1 MPGKFKQRGPWARQI
16 FVAAEKRLH
25 GLTQTPLP
33 QRDPHREF
41 EPQKPKFPGFSRSH
55 RLPSSQL
62 VGMEGLGNNS
72 VILLALCLLFS
83 LLLIGPLMWMC
94 FLNLTYRLRKF
105 QRTQQVKDQVGSM
118 ERGLAS
124 LNTEV
129 TSLVRKVT
137 WLEGQ
142 LAVAECSSE
151 GLAAAPPSYQE
162 SQREVER
169 RADQSDPSRARG
181 TRTGGGDVRQADME
195 EVARRLLA
203 NSRVTVLEEA
213 EEEEREDE
221 PPPLAPRGEE
231 RQAPVVERRSP
242 PAGQVERQSMNISS
256 QALPLSGVL
265 RRTGETEHHSNLNQA
280 IKAIGQE
287 R

>member
-1 MPGKFKQRGPWARQI
+1 M
-16 FVAAEKRLH
+16 H

-33 QRDPHREF
+33 PRDPHREF
-41 EPQKPKFPGFSRSH
+41 EPQKPKFPGFSGTQ
-55 RLPSSQL
+55 RLPASQL

-129 TSLVRKVT
+129 SSLVRKVT

-151 GLAAAPPSYQE
+151 SQLAAPPSYQE
-162 SQREVER
+162 SQRSVER
-169 RADQSDPSRARG
+169 RADQSDPSR
-181 TRTGGGDVRQADME
+181 TRAGGDVRQADME
-195 EVARRLLA
+195 EVTRRLLA
-203 NSRVTVLEEA
+203 NSRVDVDDGE
-213 EEEEREDE
+213 EEEEREVE

-231 RQAPVVERRSP
+231 RQAPQVERRSP
-242 PAGQVERQSMNISS
+242 AAGQSERQSMNISS
-256 QALPLSGVL
+256 QSLSGG
-265 RRTGETEHHSNLNQA
+265 RRSGGPEYHSNLNQA

>member
-1 MPGKFKQRGPWARQI
+1 
-16 FVAAEKRLH
+16 
-25 GLTQTPLP
+25 
-33 QRDPHREF
+33 
-41 EPQKPKFPGFSRSH
+41 
-55 RLPSSQL
+55 
-62 VGMEGLGNNS
+62 MEGLGNNS

-124 LNTEV
+124 LN
-129 TSLVRKVT
+129 RKVT

-181 TRTGGGDVRQADME
+181 TRTVGGDVRQADME
-195 EVARRLLA
+195 EVASRLLA

-213 EEEEREDE
+213 EEEEGEDE

-242 PAGQVERQSMNISS
+242 PAGQVERQSINISS
-256 QALPLSGVL
+256 QAVPLSGVL

-280 IKAIGQE
+280 IKAIGRE

>member
-1 MPGKFKQRGPWARQI
+1 
-16 FVAAEKRLH
+16 
-25 GLTQTPLP
+25 
-33 QRDPHREF
+33 
-41 EPQKPKFPGFSRSH
+41 
-55 RLPSSQL
+55 
-62 VGMEGLGNNS
+62 MEGLGNNS

-129 TSLVRKVT
+129 SSLVRKVT

-151 GLAAAPPSYQE
+151 GQLAAPPSYQE
-162 SQREVER
+162 SQRAVER
-169 RADQSDPSRARG
+169 RVDQSDSSR
-181 TRTGGGDVRQADME
+181 TRAGGDVRQADME
-195 EVARRLLA
+195 EVTRRLLA
-203 NSRVTVLEEA
+203 NSSVTVDEGEE
-213 EEEEREDE
+213 DGGVE

-231 RQAPVVERRSP
+231 RQAPQVERRSP
-242 PAGQVERQSMNISS
+242 AAGQAERQSMNISS
-256 QALPLSGVL
+256 QSLSGV
-265 RRTGETEHHSNLNQA
+265 RRTGESEHHSNLNQA

>member
-1 MPGKFKQRGPWARQI
+1 
-16 FVAAEKRLH
+16 
-25 GLTQTPLP
+25 
-33 QRDPHREF
+33 
-41 EPQKPKFPGFSRSH
+41 
-55 RLPSSQL
+55 
-62 VGMEGLGNNS
+62 
-72 VILLALCLLFS
+72 
-83 LLLIGPLMWMC
+83 MC

-129 TSLVRKVT
+129 KSLVRKVT

-151 GLAAAPPSYQE
+151 SQAAAPPSYQE
-162 SQREVER
+162 SQRQVER
-169 RADQSDPSRARG
+169 RADQSEPSRTRG
-181 TRTGGGDVRQADME
+181 TRGGGEERQVDIE
-195 EVARRLLA
+195 EVARRLLD
-203 NSRVTVLEEA
+203 NSTVTLV
-213 EEEEREDE
+213 EEEEVEVE

-231 RQAPVVERRSP
+231 RPAPLVERRSP
-242 PAGQVERQSMNISS
+242 KAGQVVERQSLNNSS
-256 QALPLSGVL
+256 QAVTLNSGD
-265 RRTGETEHHSNLNQA
+265 TGRHSSLNQA

>member
-1 MPGKFKQRGPWARQI
+1 
-16 FVAAEKRLH
+16 
-25 GLTQTPLP
+25 
-33 QRDPHREF
+33 
-41 EPQKPKFPGFSRSH
+41 
-55 RLPSSQL
+55 
-62 VGMEGLGNNS
+62 MEGLGNNS

-129 TSLVRKVT
+129 KSLVRKVT

-151 GLAAAPPSYQE
+151 DQLAAPPTYQE

-169 RADQSDPSRARG
+169 RVDQSEPSRTRG
-181 TRTGGGDVRQADME
+181 TRGGGEVRQVDIE
-195 EVARRLLA
+195 EVARRLLD
-203 NSRVTVLEEA
+203 NSTVTMV
-213 EEEEREDE
+213 EEEEDVD

-231 RQAPVVERRSP
+231 RPAPHVERRSP
-242 PAGQVERQSMNISS
+242 KAGQLVEERQSVNISS
-256 QALPLSGVL
+256 QAVPLSGGD
-265 RRTGETEHHSNLNQA
+265 RGHHSNLNQA
-280 IKAIGQE
+280 IKAIGGQE